1 MRSLAFLFALCAVA
15 LVGGLAGCTREQPV
29 VTGTVRPPMWMVEK
43 PDGGRLIL
51 FGAVHQLPA
60 DLDWQRGRVALA
72 EQQADTLLL
81 ELSPDELP
89 RVPADFARIS
99 VDEPVPP
106 LDRRIGPQMADKVR
120 DLAEQGGIADEDI
133 DRTESWALSLAVGNA
148 LTQRS
153 GLSVDNGVEARLTQ
167 AFRTMAKPVD
177 GLESAASQLALFD
190 DLPPATQDLLLEQGV
205 ERADASRQR
214 AHALVRAWARGDVD
228 ALARY
233 AASELAATPGL
244 AGPLLHN
251 RNRAWADALALRLDR
266 PGTTLVAVGVGH
278 LVGPGSVVELL
289 RARGFTVERIQ

>member
-1 MRSLAFLFALCAVA
+1 MMRALFLLLLGTLAFA
-15 LVGGLAGCTREQPV
+15 GGLSGCTREQPV
-29 VTGTVRPPMWMVEK
+29 VTGAIRPPMWMVEK
-43 PDGGRLIL
+43 PGGGRLIL
-51 FGAVHQLPA
+51 FGAIHQLPA

-72 EQQADTLLL
+72 EQQADALLL

-106 LDRRIGPQMADKVR
+106 LDRRLDPQTADKVR
-120 DLAEQGGIADEDI
+120 DLAEQGGIAEEDI

-153 GLSVDNGVEARLTQ
+153 GLSVENGVESRLTA
-167 AFRTMAKPVD
+167 AFRAAGKPVD

-190 DLPPATQDLLLEQGV
+190 DLPPATQDLLLKQGII
-205 ERADASRQR
+205 RADAARER
-214 AHALVRAWARGDVD
+214 AHEVVRAWAHGDID

-233 AASELAATPGL
+233 AESELAATPGL
-244 AGPLLHN
+244 ADPLLHN

-289 RARGFTVERIQ
+289 RQRGFTVERIQ